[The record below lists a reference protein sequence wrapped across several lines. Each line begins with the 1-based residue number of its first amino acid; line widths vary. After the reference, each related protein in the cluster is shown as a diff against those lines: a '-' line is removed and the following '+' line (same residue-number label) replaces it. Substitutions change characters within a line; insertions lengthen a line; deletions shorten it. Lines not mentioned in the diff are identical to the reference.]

1 MPLFRL
7 EYGISRDDLFLKC
20 MIERLFNRLDI
31 LKRGLYRVQFESKFL
46 EAIESIEP
54 SVCARIS
61 DVIHAAGRTTGRHFD
76 QPAFIELLFAIL
88 EWLQSIKDKELES
101 KNARR

>member
-1 MPLFRL
+1 
-7 EYGISRDDLFLKC
+7 
-20 MIERLFNRLDI
+20 MIERLFNRLNI
-31 LKRGLYRVQFESKFL
+31 LKRGLYRAQFESKFL

-61 DVIHAAGRTTGRHFD
+61 DIIHAAGRTTGGHFY

-88 EWLQSIKDKELES
+88 EWLRASKDKELE
-101 KNARR
+101 ARMQEDEAVVKESDR